1 MKRIINNKRYDTD
14 TAAKIAS
21 WENGFSSNDI
31 HYCKET
37 LYLTK
42 NGAFF
47 LVGEGGAL
55 SAYSQ
60 SCGSN
65 SRGGGSELLPFSE
78 KEARE
83 WLEEHDCTD
92 ELEEL
97 FGSGIIDA

>member
-1 MKRIINNKRYDTD
+1 MKRILNGKRYDTA
-14 TAAKIAS
+14 TATEIAS
-21 WENGFSSNDI
+21 WKNGLSSNDF
-31 HYCKET
+31 HYCEET
-37 LYLTK
+37 LYRTK

-55 SAYSQ
+55 SAYSR

-65 SRGGGSELLPFSE
+65 SSCGGSELLPLSE
-78 KEARE
+78 KEVRE
-83 WLEEHDCTD
+83 WLEDHDCTD